1 MTFDCPATTP
11 PTVSETDLNATV
23 LALAAALAVGLVVG
37 LERGWRNRDLPEG
50 GRVAGLR
57 TFALIGL
64 LGGALAVP
72 GLPDLW
78 AGVGLAGVA
87 LLFAVSWQPS
97 ASAAGS
103 LSITTAVAALA
114 TFALG
119 ALAARGH
126 AVVALAA
133 AVVVALLLDLKEES
147 HGWLRL
153 VQPEELNA
161 VLQLGVLSAV
171 VLPLLPDEGYG
182 PYLAINPFKLW
193 LAVILVAAL
202 SLLGRVASRLRGEQQ
217 GLLWVGLLGGLASS
231 TAASLSL
238 ARVARTGP
246 RLGRPASAAIVA
258 ASGVM
263 FLRMAVVISALEPAL
278 APRLGGYLVVLGIA
292 TFAAA
297 ALLWRRRERAGEVT
311 VPAQARLFDLGTAVG
326 FGAAL
331 GAIAVLVRAG
341 KESMGD
347 AGIFAV
353 AFLSGLADV
362 DAIVISTV
370 QMHAQEELGA
380 ATTAAAILLA
390 ALANMVVKGGMAWT
404 IAGRAVGARVAAAFG
419 AVGLVGVAAAALASF
434 IAR

>member
-1 MTFDCPATTP
+1 MP
-11 PTVSETDLNATV
+11 ETDLNATV

-37 LERGWRNRDLPEG
+37 LERGWRNREVPDG

-64 LGGALAVP
+64 FGGALGVP

-78 AGVGLAGVA
+78 AAVGLGCVA
-87 LLFAVSWQPS
+87 LLFAVSYQQS
-97 ASAAGS
+97 SSAAGT

-133 AVVVALLLDLKEES
+133 AVTVALLLDLKEEL
-147 HGWLRL
+147 HGGLRL
-153 VQPEELNA
+153 VLPEELNA
-161 VLQLGVLSAV
+161 ILQLGVLTAV
-171 VLPLLPDEGYG
+171 ILPLLPNEGLG
-182 PYLAINPFKLW
+182 PYDAVNPFKLW

-202 SLLGRVASRLRGEQQ
+202 SLLGHVASRLRGQQQ

-238 ARVARTGP
+238 SRVARAEP
-246 RLGRPASAAIVA
+246 RLGQAASAAIVA

-278 APRLGGYLVVLGIA
+278 TLRLGGYLVGLAMV

-297 ALLWRRRERAGEVT
+297 ALLWRRRERGHEAT

-326 FGAAL
+326 FGIAL
-331 GAIAVLVRAG
+331 GVIAVLVHAG
-341 KESMGD
+341 KERMGD
-347 AGIFAV
+347 AGIYAV

-370 QMHAQEELGA
+370 QMHAQDELGA
-380 ATTAAAILLA
+380 AATATAILLA
-390 ALANMVVKGGMAWT
+390 ALANMVVKAGMAWT
-404 IAGRAVGARVAAAFG
+404 IGGRAVGLPVAAAFG
-419 AVGLVGVAAAALASF
+419 AVAAAGMAAAPLASF
-434 IAR
+434 ISG

>member
-1 MTFDCPATTP
+1 MP
-11 PTVSETDLNATV
+11 ETDLNDTV

-37 LERGWRNRDLPEG
+37 LERGWRNREVPEG

-78 AGVGLAGVA
+78 AGIGLACVA
-87 LLFAVSWQPS
+87 LLFAVSYQRS
-97 ASAAGS
+97 ASAAGT

-126 AVVALAA
+126 PLVALAA
-133 AVVVALLLDLKEES
+133 AVTVALLLDLKEEL
-147 HGWLRL
+147 HGGLRRVL
-153 VQPEELNA
+153 PEELNA
-161 VLQLGVLSAV
+161 ILQLGVLSIV
-171 VLPLLPDEGYG
+171 ILPLLPNEGLG
-182 PYLAINPFKLW
+182 PYDAVNPFKLW

-202 SLLGRVASRLRGEQQ
+202 SLLGHVASRLRGEQQ

-238 ARVARTGP
+238 SRVARTEP
-246 RLGRPASAAIVA
+246 RLGVPVAAAIVA

-278 APRLGGYLVVLGIA
+278 TLRLGGFLVGLGIV

-297 ALLWRRRERAGEVT
+297 ALLWRRRERGHEVT
-311 VPAQARLFDLGTAVG
+311 VPQQARLFDLGTAVG
-326 FGAAL
+326 FGIAL
-331 GAIAVLVRAG
+331 GVIAVLVRAG

-347 AGIFAV
+347 AGIYAV

-370 QMHAQEELGA
+370 QMHAQDELGA
-380 ATTAAAILLA
+380 AATATAILLA
-390 ALANMVVKGGMAWT
+390 ALANMVVKAGMAWT
-404 IAGRAVGARVAAAFG
+404 IGGRAVGLRVAAAFG
-419 AVGLVGVAAAALASF
+419 AVAAAGMAAAPLASV
-434 IAR
+434 ISG